1 MEAKDAEV
9 SVPEEIDSRV
19 AASKASVLEEV
30 GAAPLNNVEEK
41 KYAESDET
49 KKRGRKRK
57 EAEKENDDE
66 ESADREEKTFRVF
79 VKTLEA
85 KLLVLDLKW
94 IGNTLEGL
102 KFDDTNLE
110 EEEINLDLEDLNDPN
125 SDVRAVLSNALALRM
140 KEREGWSRKFTEA
153 LCRELFHFLELK
165 ATLGDF
171 EGCEFSPP
179 TSLMDDLWHKVIL
192 NTKLYRRLCATL
204 PNNPEGKLVD
214 HTTFGAAV
222 DLEEKRE
229 LTRKKLT

>member
-9 SVPEEIDSRV
+9 SVSEEIDSRV
-19 AASKASVLEEV
+19 AASNASVLEEV

-79 VKTLEA
+79 VKTLTG
-85 KLLVLDLKW
+85 KLMVLDLKW

-165 ATLGDF
+165 ATLGNF

-179 TSLMDDLWHKVIL
+179 TSLMDDLWHEVIL

>member
-1 MEAKDAEV
+1 
-9 SVPEEIDSRV
+9 
-19 AASKASVLEEV
+19 
-30 GAAPLNNVEEK
+30 
-41 KYAESDET
+41 
-49 KKRGRKRK
+49 
-57 EAEKENDDE
+57 
-66 ESADREEKTFRVF
+66 
-79 VKTLEA
+79 
-85 KLLVLDLKW
+85 
-94 IGNTLEGL
+94 
-102 KFDDTNLE
+102 LE

>member
-9 SVPEEIDSRV
+9 SVSEEIDSRV

-79 VKTLEA
+79 VKTLTG
-85 KLLVLDLKW
+85 KLMVLDLKW

-179 TSLMDDLWHKVIL
+179 TSLMDDLWHEVIL

>member
-1 MEAKDAEV
+1 MCIRD
-9 SVPEEIDSRV
+9 R
-19 AASKASVLEEV
+19 
-30 GAAPLNNVEEK
+30 
-41 KYAESDET
+41 
-49 KKRGRKRK
+49 
-57 EAEKENDDE
+57 NDDE

-79 VKTLEA
+79 VKTLTG
-85 KLLVLDLKW
+85 KWIVLDLKW

-110 EEEINLDLEDLNDPN
+110 EEEINLDLEDLNDPK

-140 KEREGWSRKFTEA
+140 KESKRWSRKFTED

-179 TSLMDDLWHKVIL
+179 TSLMDDLWHEVIL

-204 PNNPEGKLVD
+204 PNNPEGKLVE
-214 HTTFGAAV
+214 HTTFGAV
-222 DLEEKRE
+222 DLEVQRERTRKE
-229 LTRKKLT
+229 LT

>member
-9 SVPEEIDSRV
+9 SVSEEIDSRV

-66 ESADREEKTFRVF
+66 ESDDREEKTFRVF
-79 VKTLEA
+79 VKTLTG
-85 KLLVLDLKW
+85 KLIVLDLKW

-102 KFDDTNLE
+102 KLDDTNLE

-179 TSLMDDLWHKVIL
+179 TSLMDDLWHEVIL

>member
-9 SVPEEIDSRV
+9 SVSEEIDSRV

-79 VKTLEA
+79 VKTLTG
-85 KLLVLDLKW
+85 KLMVLDLKW

-165 ATLGDF
+165 ATLGNF

-179 TSLMDDLWHKVIL
+179 TSLMDDLWHEVIL

>member
-1 MEAKDAEV
+1 MEAQDAEV

-30 GAAPLNNVEEK
+30 GAAPSNNVEEK
-41 KYAESDET
+41 KYAESDEA

-79 VKTLEA
+79 VKTLEG

-140 KEREGWSRKFTEA
+140 KERKGWSRKFTEA

>member
-1 MEAKDAEV
+1 
-9 SVPEEIDSRV
+9 
-19 AASKASVLEEV
+19 
-30 GAAPLNNVEEK
+30 
-41 KYAESDET
+41 
-49 KKRGRKRK
+49 
-57 EAEKENDDE
+57 
-66 ESADREEKTFRVF
+66 
-79 VKTLEA
+79 
-85 KLLVLDLKW
+85 
-94 IGNTLEGL
+94 
-102 KFDDTNLE
+102 
-110 EEEINLDLEDLNDPN
+110 
-125 SDVRAVLSNALALRM
+125 M

-179 TSLMDDLWHKVIL
+179 TSLMDDLWHEVIL

-214 HTTFGAAV
+214 RTTFGAAV

>member
-79 VKTLEA
+79 VKTLTG
-85 KLLVLDLKW
+85 KLMVLDLKW

-179 TSLMDDLWHKVIL
+179 TSLMDDLWHEVIL

>member
-1 MEAKDAEV
+1 M
-9 SVPEEIDSRV
+9 
-19 AASKASVLEEV
+19 
-30 GAAPLNNVEEK
+30 
-41 KYAESDET
+41 
-49 KKRGRKRK
+49 
-57 EAEKENDDE
+57 
-66 ESADREEKTFRVF
+66 
-79 VKTLEA
+79 
-85 KLLVLDLKW
+85 VLDLKW

-110 EEEINLDLEDLNDPN
+110 EEEISLDLEDLNDPN

-179 TSLMDDLWHKVIL
+179 TSLMDDLWHEVIL